1 MGKTFD
7 EAISIISDVA
17 GFVPG
22 FQWAPIAGNAIAG
35 TDEASRGDLLSAAL
49 SAVAAGAPALTSG
62 LGKAAGEATT
72 NALAP
77 AAAPGQ
83 DLIGDILDNP
93 AIAKS
98 AQSASDFAEAAG
110 KAAQF
115 GTSLGANAALGA
127 GAQPLFSSLGLRD
140 ASAQAPASTQ
150 PGLTPAAKGGLA
162 GAGGGA
168 GPGLGA
174 GGLDIQGGTAP
185 KIYPYVQSNQGPP
198 VGSSS
203 QQASGAG
210 TSGSGVQSG
219 AQPGMQQQSR
229 SI

>member
-1 MGKTFD
+1 MGKELD
-7 EAISIISDVA
+7 QAISIISDVA
-17 GFVPG
+17 GFIPG
-22 FQWAPIAGNAIAG
+22 FQWAPVAGNAIAG
-35 TDEASRGDLLSAAL
+35 VDEARRGDLLSAAL
-49 SAVAAGAPALTSG
+49 STVAAGAPALTSG
-62 LGKAAGEATT
+62 ISQAAGGAAE

-77 AAAPGQ
+77 SASTVVEG
-83 DLIGDILDNP
+83 LDNP
-93 AIAKS
+93 ATMAS
-98 AQSASDFAEAAG
+98 AQGAADLASGAG
-110 KAAQF
+110 NAVQY
-115 GTSLGANAALGA
+115 GTSAAANAALGA
-127 GAQPLFSSLGLRD
+127 GAQPLFQSLGLRD

-150 PGLTPAAKGGLA
+150 PSLTPAAKGGLV

-203 QQASGAG
+203 QQASGSG
-210 TSGSGVQSG
+210 TSGSGMQSSS
-219 AQPGMQQQSR
+219 QPGMQQQSR

>member
-22 FQWAPIAGNAIAG
+22 FQWAPVVGNAIAG

-49 SAVAAGAPALTSG
+49 SAVSAGAPGITSG

-77 AAAPGQ
+77 SMSTVLEG
-83 DLIGDILDNP
+83 IDNP
-93 AIAKS
+93 ATMAS
-98 AQSASDFAEAAG
+98 AQGAADLASGLG

-150 PGLTPAAKGGLA
+150 PGLTPAAKGGLP

-203 QQASGAG
+203 QQSIGAG
-210 TSGSGVQSG
+210 TSGSGMQS

>member
-77 AAAPGQ
+77 TSETVMAG
-83 DLIGDILDNP
+83 LDNP
-93 AIAKS
+93 ATMAS
-98 AQSASDFAEAAG
+98 AQGASDFAQAAG

-210 TSGSGVQSG
+210 TSGSGMQSG